1 MNNGELVASIHN
13 DILTAYRMCVPPEKL
28 TWHIMMFLPA
38 RDAIAAAGGEPV
50 LISYNDNTAWWL
62 QEIQLP
68 VRGISALKMP
78 DAHHH

>member
-13 DILTAYRMCVPPEKL
+13 DILTAYRACVPAEKL

-38 RDAIAAAGGEPV
+38 RDAITAAAGEPV
-50 LISYNDNTAWWL
+50 LISYNHDTAWWL

-78 DAHHH
+78 DAHPH